1 MSATRITL
9 IPFLLLA
16 GCAGQQ
22 QAGHNDAA
30 MLRLGDRMRSG
41 GDEASAAA
49 FYAGAAEQN
58 PRNAEARF
66 RLAAT
71 QAAVGALS
79 EAEASYRAGLALTP
93 NSIDG
98 RTGLAAVLLRRGDA
112 AGAEAQ
118 LAPLAAGSQD
128 VRLLRVHG
136 VALDRLGRP
145 TEAAAAYRRGL
156 AVAPQDADLRGN
168 LALSLALA
176 NDPAAVAEVRRVPSS
191 PANEA
196 RYRRLLALVLLLAG
210 DPAGPAEAQRL
221 PPPEREEILQRV
233 AAARA
238 ESDPARRAAA
248 VGLVSGT
255 TLPAPSSS
263 APPARVPPG

>member
-1 MSATRITL
+1 MTAMRLTL
-9 IPFLLLA
+9 LPLLILG
-16 GCAGQQ
+16 GCAAQTGGG
-22 QAGHNDAA
+22 ATDAA

-49 FYAGAAEQN
+49 FYAGAVEQN
-58 PRNAEARF
+58 PRSAEARF
-66 RLAAT
+66 RLGAA
-71 QAAVGALS
+71 QAAAGALS

-93 NSIDG
+93 GSIDG

-112 AGAEAQ
+112 AGAESL
-118 LAPLAAGSQD
+118 LAPLAPGSQD

-145 TEAAAAYRRGL
+145 AEAAAAYRRGL

-176 NDPAAVAEVRRVPSS
+176 GDPAAVAEIRRVPSS
-191 PANEA
+191 PATEA
-196 RYRRLLALVLLLAG
+196 RHRRLLVLVLLLAG
-210 DPAGPAEAQRL
+210 DPSAAGEAQRL
-221 PPPEREEILQRV
+221 PPEERQEIEQRV

-238 ESDPARRAAA
+238 EADPARRAAA

-255 TLPAPSSS
+255 AQPAPS
-263 APPARVPPG
+263 ATGPAPAR